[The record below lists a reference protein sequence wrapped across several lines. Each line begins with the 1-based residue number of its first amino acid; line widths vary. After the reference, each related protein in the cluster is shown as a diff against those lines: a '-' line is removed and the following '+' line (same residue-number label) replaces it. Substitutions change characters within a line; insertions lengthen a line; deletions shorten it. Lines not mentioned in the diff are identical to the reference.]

1 MRHKSDQNAQKC
13 KARCDRGAAHESHHL
28 REVGVPSRNI
38 VHGRGVGWKSRIRVE
53 RIVGSSC
60 AQSAR
65 EKYKLIRGTA
75 KKALLKHLLVT
86 GPGMRISIHMLDF
99 KRSQE
104 KVSCCSKILKPCST
118 VRSAGPQGAS
128 KKQPKCAEVQGTV

>member
-1 MRHKSDQNAQKC
+1 MRHESDQNAQKYKARC
-13 KARCDRGAAHESHHL
+13 DPTFVNFHKSMEKYKARCDRGAAHESRHL

-38 VHGRGVGWKSRIRVE
+38 VHGRGVGSKSRIRVE

-86 GPGMRISIHMLDF
+86 GARMRNSMNMFDF
-99 KRSQE
+99 KRSQH
-104 KVSCCSKILKPCST
+104 T
-118 VRSAGPQGAS
+118 VFF
-128 KKQPKCAEVQGTV
+128 CN

>member
-1 MRHKSDQNAQKC
+1 MRHKSDQNALVTAAGMGAVMYMLDKIKKYKKC
-13 KARCDRGAAHESHHL
+13 KKMQKNEKYRFLHL

-38 VHGRGVGWKSRIRVE
+38 VHGRGVGSKSRIRVT

-60 AQSAR
+60 AQHAR

-86 GPGMRISIHMLDF
+86 AARMRTVMYLLVF
-99 KRSQE
+99 KRSQN
-104 KVSCCSKILKPCST
+104 KVLFCNKMLKPYST
-118 VRSAGPQGAS
+118 V
-128 KKQPKCAEVQGTV
+128 

>member
-1 MRHKSDQNAQKC
+1 MRHKSDQNAQKY
-13 KARCDRGAAHESHHL
+13 KARCDPTFGNFHL

-38 VHGRGVGWKSRIRVE
+38 LHGRGVGSKSRIRVE

-86 GPGMRISIHMLDF
+86 AARMRNSTYLLVF
-99 KRSQE
+99 KRSQN
-104 KVSCCSKILKPCST
+104 KVLFCNKMLKPH
-118 VRSAGPQGAS
+118 
-128 KKQPKCAEVQGTV
+128 

>member
-1 MRHKSDQNAQKC
+1 MRHKSDQNAQKYKARC
-13 KARCDRGAAHESHHL
+13 DPTFVNFHKSMEKYKARCDRGAAHESRHL

-38 VHGRGVGWKSRIRVE
+38 VHGRGVGSKSRIRVE
-53 RIVGSSC
+53 RMGGSSC

-86 GPGMRISIHMLDF
+86 APRMRTVMYMFDF
-99 KRSQE
+99 KRSQH
-104 KVSCCSKILKPCST
+104 T
-118 VRSAGPQGAS
+118 VFFLQLII
-128 KKQPKCAEVQGTV
+128 ETL

>member
-1 MRHKSDQNAQKC
+1 MEDNFKLEIISPEKIIFLDNVNMVTLPSYEGDMSVLKRHISIITFLRPGIIKIQKNE
-13 KARCDRGAAHESHHL
+13 KYRFLHL

-38 VHGRGVGWKSRIRVE
+38 VHGRGVGSKSRIRVE

-86 GPGMRISIHMLDF
+86 GPSMRI
-99 KRSQE
+99 
-104 KVSCCSKILKPCST
+104 
-118 VRSAGPQGAS
+118 
-128 KKQPKCAEVQGTV
+128 VQGPAIFG

>member
-1 MRHKSDQNAQKC
+1 M
-13 KARCDRGAAHESHHL
+13 
-28 REVGVPSRNI
+28 PSRNI
-38 VHGRGVGWKSRIRVE
+38 LHGRGVGSKSRIRVE

-86 GPGMRISIHMLDF
+86 GAGMRTVMYLLVF
-99 KRSQE
+99 KRSQN
-104 KVSCCSKILKPCST
+104 KVFFAT
-118 VRSAGPQGAS
+118 
-128 KKQPKCAEVQGTV
+128 KC

>member
-1 MRHKSDQNAQKC
+1 MRHKSDQNAQKYKARC
-13 KARCDRGAAHESHHL
+13 DPTFVNFHKRMEKYKARCDRGAAHESRHL

-38 VHGRGVGWKSRIRVE
+38 VHGRGVGSKSRIRVT
-53 RIVGSSC
+53 RLGGSSC

-86 GPGMRISIHMLDF
+86 AARMRNSMNMFDF
-99 KRSQE
+99 KRSQH
-104 KVSCCSKILKPCST
+104 KVFFCN
-118 VRSAGPQGAS
+118 
-128 KKQPKCAEVQGTV
+128 